1 MSKTKDYYW
10 TEVENAVDE
19 QINTIKTGASSVGD
33 AIKQLAD
40 KNYAFCLLGYDEFE
54 SSIEEFLEEYIY
66 TCLDEEG
73 VMYGEDGSVTIH

>member
-1 MSKTKDYYW
+1 MSKTKNYYW

-73 VMYGEDGSVTIH
+73 VMYGEDGTVTIH

>member
-1 MSKTKDYYW
+1 MSKTKNYYW

-19 QINTIKTGASSVGD
+19 QINTIKTGASSVSD